1 LFFELSKDSLN
12 SVEFGGAQVDGA
24 PEEVTKDAHN
34 NIHRKRNGLNILH
47 TEMVLLVD
55 GCDFY
60 CHE

>member
-1 LFFELSKDSLN
+1 LN